1 MLKIRLNEED
11 KEARRELKK
20 AEEIMEKTDHAVAAS
35 TSDALYS
42 SLGQLLPTSLGD
54 VSVST
59 SSINIEV

>member
-59 SSINIEV
+59 PSINIEV